1 MLPLAEL
8 LGSCSVGERRPRGHS
23 GGPVPPRTQ
32 QRSAGSVREPEKKS
46 KTKGRV
52 GSGHRAVRPGRG
64 ASPAVAGPLALPPR
78 GHPALSAEWYPFFN
92 KLLLILK
99 KKKRVLPP
107 QGFWAPQ
114 PGSSSTLRRR
124 GRGGGV
130 APRVGR
136 GAPCAGVRPARRGPC
151 RHGWCLRI
159 FPDDKKSV
167 IEMRDE

>member
-99 KKKRVLPP
+99 KKKESCHLKDSGHHSQGAPRHPDAGAEGAASRPAWGEGLHVPVLDP
-107 QGFWAPQ
+107 
-114 PGSSSTLRRR
+114 
-124 GRGGGV
+124 RGGDPV
-130 APRVGR
+130 VM
-136 GAPCAGVRPARRGPC
+136 AGVYASSPTTRKA
-151 RHGWCLRI
+151 
-159 FPDDKKSV
+159 
-167 IEMRDE
+167 